1 MILNKSFKKGMA
13 PDHEQ
18 CRLQS
23 NEANDIPLNAEVTL
37 PSAHTPPANTVPRG
51 GQTEGL
57 CGKRLCLDLCVLT
70 IRHTQALRDL
80 RLLLTHAVTSAKL
93 IRMRE
98 KRKII

>member
-13 PDHEQ
+13 PDHER

-57 CGKRLCLDLCVLT
+57 CGKRLCLDL
-70 IRHTQALRDL
+70 
-80 RLLLTHAVTSAKL
+80 HAIPSVC
-93 IRMRE
+93 
-98 KRKII
+98 